1 MTGKFIAFEGTDGCG
16 KSTQLKR
23 IQKWLLTWWPHP
35 VIITCEPGGTDLG
48 KSLRSLLLA
57 NRDKKIDPKAE
68 LLLYAADR
76 AQHVESVIKPQL
88 AAGAMV
94 LCDRYTDSTVA
105 YQGYGRGMPL
115 GLVSK
120 INQLAAGGLN
130 SDLTLWLDI
139 EVEVGLARAKQRS
152 QPDRFEQSDISFHK
166 RIRHGYQ
173 NLAKANPQRIV
184 QVNANM
190 PINDVTTQVKQII
203 STRFNH

>member
-1 MTGKFIAFEGTDGCG
+1 M
-16 KSTQLKR
+16 
-23 IQKWLLTWWPHP
+23 
-35 VIITCEPGGTDLG
+35 
-48 KSLRSLLLA
+48 LA
-57 NRDKKIDPKAE
+57 NRDEKIDLKAE

-88 AAGAMV
+88 AAGAIV

-105 YQGYGRGMPL
+105 YQGYGRGVPL

-120 INQLAAGGLN
+120 INQLATGGLN

-166 RIRHGYQ
+166 RIRHGYW
-173 NLAKANPQRIV
+173 NLAKANPKRIV
-184 QVNANM
+184 QVNADM
-190 PINDVTTQVKQII
+190 PMDEVTDQIKQII
-203 STRFNH
+203 STRFNCCC